1 MWEPGR
7 SIVKVPP
14 PPPPKHLK
22 QYHKLEN
29 YGHENQNFTASDPS
43 SIYDP
48 VFNDGRPNKPPPP
61 KPVGSNI
68 ANVQSQVEEVRD
80 VARAN
85 IDRVLKREDKLNDL
99 ADRSHHLEEGAKVFN
114 SSAGK
119 LKRKVWWRNFKMW
132 MIIGIA
138 VITIIFIIVVSI
150 VSS

>member
-48 VFNDGRPNKPPPP
+48 GEFFD
-61 KPVGSNI
+61 
-68 ANVQSQVEEVRD
+68 D
-80 VARAN
+80 
-85 IDRVLKREDKLNDL
+85 
-99 ADRSHHLEEGAKVFN
+99 F
-114 SSAGK
+114 
-119 LKRKVWWRNFKMW
+119 
-132 MIIGIA
+132 
-138 VITIIFIIVVSI
+138 
-150 VSS
+150 

>member
-48 VFNDGRPNKPPPP
+48 GEFFFDDFQIISSFDTFPPLAL
-61 KPVGSNI
+61 GS
-68 ANVQSQVEEVRD
+68 S
-80 VARAN
+80 
-85 IDRVLKREDKLNDL
+85 
-99 ADRSHHLEEGAKVFN
+99 
-114 SSAGK
+114 
-119 LKRKVWWRNFKMW
+119 
-132 MIIGIA
+132 
-138 VITIIFIIVVSI
+138 TILIKYT
-150 VSS
+150 